1 MPKCADIHSV
11 LVMEGCLDR
20 MSQGRVA
27 PELSCKKPGLQIGK
41 SNQPGR
47 L

>member
-1 MPKCADIHSV
+1 MPKRTDIHSV

-27 PELSCKKPGLQIGK
+27 TELSCEKPGLQIGK
-41 SNQPGR
+41 SNQPG
-47 L
+47 LL

>member
-1 MPKCADIHSV
+1 MPKRTDIQSV

-27 PELSCKKPGLQIGK
+27 TELSCKKPGLQIGK
-41 SNQPGR
+41 SNQPG
-47 L
+47 LL